1 MAKPIH
7 ILLLLEAVLRQRLCC
22 ALVSSE
28 ISSVG
33 SIEVT
38 SPQEKKN
45 MVTRKCS
52 ASLVID
58 VGLPRSGTTTFT
70 DFLKTLGYEAN
81 HYDSKHSNLTLLES
95 FVAGKDSK
103 SSFFRDGLWREEGV
117 AFADWPYFAIACSLL
132 AAKPVDV
139 DARFIL
145 VERELTDWA
154 NSLRTIFCTYDA
166 CTDSKVPWFYGPVA
180 MLAQKVCKNEKY
192 KGEMCGSTADYN
204 SMWQYLVPEFQAVA
218 TQHYEEV
225 KKCFAAHPD
234 LLLEVRLEDSDD
246 NRAKLIHDFLS
257 CTGEVE
263 PMHKSPGHTM

>member
-7 ILLLLEAVLRQRLCC
+7 ILLLLEVVLRQRLCC
-22 ALVSSE
+22 ALVSSQ

-33 SIEVT
+33 SIDAT
-38 SPQEKKN
+38 SPPGKKKK
-45 MVTRKCS
+45 MTGKCS

-58 VGLPRSGTTTFT
+58 VGLPRSGTTTLT
-70 DFLKTLGYEAN
+70 DFLRTLGYEAI
-81 HYDSKHSNLTLLES
+81 HYDTNHSDLTLMES
-95 FVAGKDSK
+95 FVAGEDSK
-103 SSFFRDGLWREEGV
+103 SSFFRDGLWQEEGV

-166 CTDSKVPWFYGPVA
+166 CTDSKVPWFYGPGAV
-180 MLAQKVCKNEKY
+180 LAQKLCKTQKH
-192 KGEMCGSTADYN
+192 EMCRSTAEN
-204 SMWQYLVPEFQAVA
+204 NLRWQDMVPKFQAVA
-218 TQHYEEV
+218 TQHYKRV

-234 LLLEVRLEDSDD
+234 LLLEVRLEDSDRH
-246 NRAKLIHDFLS
+246 RAELIHDFLHCS
-257 CTGEVE
+257 GKVE
-263 PMHKSPGHTM
+263 PMQESPGHAV